1 MKKLALIMLM
11 AALILAGCQTATV
24 SPTPG
29 VDVAQQ
35 KTAAALTDARA
46 TSSYLETLLAV
57 TPTIAATNTP
67 ENTSTP
73 RPTPTTAPTV
83 TPLPTSTP
91 PNTPTPPAPCN
102 AAEFVSDVTIPDNTV
117 LLPGAGFVKTWK
129 MKNVGTCTWS
139 KSYSVV
145 YVTGHSMGTTLKFPL
160 QISVAPGQTGNIS
173 ISLAAPLEN
182 GNWIGWWKLQDP
194 SGAQFGTGDQFDKA
208 FWVRINVGSTGL
220 LSDPHMANV
229 YCSAV
234 WRSPTAT
241 IPCPSPGVDYANGT
255 VTSTSTPVLEG
266 GYQDNQPTII
276 VIPSN
281 GTGGYIAGTFP
292 AFHAHTGQHFVSRVG
307 CTNNVPKCSV
317 TFRLKYKLQ
326 GESNES
332 NIASWDETYDGNTTA
347 VDVDL
352 SFADTKYIQLILV
365 VENKNGSS
373 QDDVVFWLDPQIV
386 TK

>member
-11 AALILAGCQTATV
+11 AALILAGCQTATT

-46 TSSYLETLLAV
+46 PSSYLETLLAV

-73 RPTPTTAPTV
+73 RPSPTTAPTI

-129 MKNVGTCTWS
+129 LKNVGTCTWNR
-139 KSYSVV
+139 SYSVV
-145 YVTGHSMGTTLKFPL
+145 YVTGHSMGTTLQFPL
-160 QISVAPGQTGNIS
+160 TTSVAAGQTGNIS
-173 ISLAAPLEN
+173 ISLVAPLES
-182 GNWIGWWKLQDP
+182 GNWIGWWKLQDA
-194 SGAQFGTGDQFDKA
+194 SGAQFGTGDAQDKA
-208 FWVRINVGSTGL
+208 FWVRINVGSVGM

-229 YCSAV
+229 YCNAV
-234 WRSPTAT
+234 WKSTT
-241 IPCPSPGVDYANGT
+241 GTVPCPSPSVDYTNGM
-255 VTSTSTPVLEG
+255 VTFTSTPVLEG

-276 VIPSN
+276 VVPSN
-281 GTGGYIAGTFP
+281 GSGGYIAGMFP
-292 AFHAHTGQHFVSRVG
+292 PFDGHTGQHFITRVG
-307 CTNNVPKCSV
+307 CTNNTPKCSV
-317 TFRLKYKLQ
+317 TFRLKFKYV
-326 GESNES
+326 GDSTESSIGN
-332 NIASWDETYDGNTTA
+332 WDETYDGNTTA

-352 SFADTKYIQLILV
+352 SFSDGKQIQLILV

-373 QDDVVFWLDPQIV
+373 QDDAVFWLDPEIV
-386 TK
+386 VK